1 MQGGSCCHQGS
12 LLKGTIYRTRSP
24 RKMDAS
30 GSGAFPGPL
39 VGCCLRRQN
48 PATCSIGLQWRRQ
61 PQPLPGRLCLMKKQT
76 ITPKSD
82 RGLLFPTPPLPQYPA
97 RAPAGRLSR
106 KERAYSSPKVE
117 TRFLRGKLCNR
128 FCRGINYSPQ
138 GLLEK
143 EKQIRGGGGAE
154 GEGGR
159 SRCWLSPRRICS
171 LQSNFFLTK
180 ATGPNVM
187 PAGPGISRILTETGK
202 LEKLCLAASHAFS
215 CSLP

>member
-76 ITPKSD
+76 VTPKSD

-97 RAPAGRLSR
+97 RAPVGRLSR

-117 TRFLRGKLCNR
+117 TRFLRGKLCNH

-143 EKQIRGGGGAE
+143 EKQIRGGVVQRGREAGA
-154 GEGGR
+154 GAGCPLVGFAHCR
-159 SRCWLSPRRICS
+159 AI
-171 LQSNFFLTK
+171 FF
-180 ATGPNVM
+180 
-187 PAGPGISRILTETGK
+187 
-202 LEKLCLAASHAFS
+202 
-215 CSLP
+215 

>member
-76 ITPKSD
+76 VTPKSD

-97 RAPAGRLSR
+97 RAPVGRLSR

-143 EKQIRGGGGAE
+143 EKQIRGGGWCRG
-154 GEGGR
+154 GGR
-159 SRCWLSPRRICS
+159 PEPVLAVPSSDLLTAEQVFSDKSHRPKCHASWSRDFKDP
-171 LQSNFFLTK
+171 
-180 ATGPNVM
+180 
-187 PAGPGISRILTETGK
+187 
-202 LEKLCLAASHAFS
+202 H
-215 CSLP
+215 

>member
-76 ITPKSD
+76 VTPKSD

-97 RAPAGRLSR
+97 RAPVGRLSR

-143 EKQIRGGGGAE
+143 EKQIRRGGRCGGGGRPEPVLAVPSSDLFTAE
-154 GEGGR
+154 QVFSDKSHR
-159 SRCWLSPRRICS
+159 PKRHASWSRDFKDP
-171 LQSNFFLTK
+171 
-180 ATGPNVM
+180 
-187 PAGPGISRILTETGK
+187 
-202 LEKLCLAASHAFS
+202 H
-215 CSLP
+215 